1 MTGRALTA
9 YGTELTKYLAA
20 AIRDHPDRIAITDR
34 NRAVSYRELDCI
46 TRAIGAVLDEADV
59 SPGDRVAIWL
69 NKSIEAVAGI
79 HGALRAGCAYVPID
93 PTAPVR
99 RAARVIA
106 QTAPACLITSPDRA
120 HEVVQELGGRLPGG
134 ALLILVGDDPVSLPS
149 DVRTVAWQEA
159 LTRCAGAG
167 AAEGWPRVG
176 PDDLAYILWTS
187 GSTGTPKGV
196 MLTHRNACVFV
207 DWAAA
212 EFSLGP
218 DDVLASHAPLH
229 FDLSVLDVFAAAAV
243 GGCVTLVPESLQGI
257 GAALVRFAVRQ
268 RVSVWYSVPSALRR
282 MAEADR
288 GLLVTSRL
296 RVVAFAGEVYP
307 TSPLR
312 ALRQLLPESTALYN
326 LYGPTETNV
335 CTYHRLDATD
345 LFPDAP
351 AAPPIGR
358 PCPYATVM
366 IDGAGDPGAAGTTE
380 EAAELCVGGA
390 SVMAGYWNDPAGTDH
405 RLTPPDES
413 GRRFYRTGDLVRQ
426 DAAGR
431 LRFVGRRDG
440 MVKING
446 YRVELGEVETI
457 INRHPNVSEAACV
470 VRDHGTGG
478 STITAFVVLRPGA
491 NSDVPELRRHCSGYL
506 PRYMV
511 PRAIVPVTALPQT
524 PNGKIDRRSLIAVA
538 AALSDGS

>member
-1 MTGRALTA
+1 VTRRAPIG
-9 YGTELTKYLAA
+9 YGTGLTGYLAA

-34 NRAVSYRELDCI
+34 NRAVSYRELDGM
-46 TRAIGAVLDEADV
+46 TGAIRAVLDESNV

-99 RAARVIA
+99 RAARMIA
-106 QTAPACLITSPDRA
+106 QTAPACLITTPDRA
-120 HEVVQELGGRLPGG
+120 HEVVNELGGRLPGG
-134 ALLILVGDDPVSLPS
+134 ALLILVGDDPVGLPS

-159 LTRCAGAG
+159 LTRGAG
-167 AAEGWPRVG
+167 AGWPRVG

-207 DWAAA
+207 DWAVA
-212 EFSLGP
+212 EFGLGP
-218 DDVLASHAPLH
+218 DDVLASHAPLQ

-243 GGCVTLVPESLQGI
+243 GGCVTLVPESLQGV
-257 GAALVRFAVRQ
+257 GAALIRFAVQQ

-307 TSPLR
+307 TSQLR
-312 ALRQLLPESTALYN
+312 ALRQLLPEATVLYN

-335 CTYHRLDATD
+335 CTYHRMTATD
-345 LFPDAP
+345 FAPDAP
-351 AAPPIGR
+351 GAPPIGR

-366 IDGAGDPGAAGTTE
+366 IDGAGDPGAAGTTD

-390 SVMAGYWNDPAGTDH
+390 SVMAGYWNDPAGTDQ

-431 LRFVGRRDG
+431 LCFVARRDG

-457 INRHPNVSEAACV
+457 INRHPGVSEAACV

-478 STITAFVVLRPGA
+478 STITAFVVLRVWANPG
-491 NSDVPELRRHCSGYL
+491 VPELRRHCSGYL

-511 PRAIVPVTALPQT
+511 PRAIVPVTALAQT
-524 PNGKIDRRSLIAVA
+524 PNGKIDRRSLTALA
-538 AALSDGS
+538 AALPDGS